1 MRNIIA
7 TGLARH
13 IAAKV
18 VDPKCSIYFVYV
30 LAIKVINHG
39 SIYLAKIINKSI
51 KLCFGSLHLF
61 FFKYSKD

>member
-18 VDPKCSIYFVYV
+18 VDPKCSIYSAYV
-30 LAIKVINHG
+30 LAVKVINHG
-39 SIYLAKIINKSI
+39 FIYIFSFDILRI
-51 KLCFGSLHLF
+51 
-61 FFKYSKD
+61 D